1 MARNNNITDH
11 IDYFIIFVRK
21 KEDAA
26 LARHCV
32 LKAMRAD
39 PEDVG
44 LKFDCANIYRALRDY
59 QKAGEIYEQI
69 VRIYPSNIVARK
81 AAAQVYLLITI
92 LALFCGAYK
101 LRIDFSFYRLVA
113 LVNEVLPGSQR
124 QGTIVVRDKREI
136 QI

>member
-1 MARNNNITDH
+1 MKENRDSDL
-11 IDYFIIFVRK
+11 IDYFILFARK

-59 QKAGEIYEQI
+59 QKAAEIYEQI

-81 AAAQVYLLITI
+81 AAAQVYCL
-92 LALFCGAYK
+92 
-101 LRIDFSFYRLVA
+101 
-113 LVNEVLPGSQR
+113 
-124 QGTIVVRDKREI
+124 
-136 QI
+136 